1 MNILAEARR
10 ITEAYVGRALPV
22 SPRPVTLVD
31 EFGDT
36 GILQPPPYE
45 CQCMTKAQPWIDVAC
60 PLHGHL
66 IRGLRNAVAARQ
78 REEGR

>member
-1 MNILAEARR
+1 MSWFTDIRTLAKA
-10 ITEAYVGRALPV
+10 IIGP
-22 SPRPVTLVD
+22 PRPV
-31 EFGDT
+31 
-36 GILQPPPYE
+36 QPPLYE